1 MRVFCSISGL
11 GYICNPDKKNQFN
24 CCFVLNGRCTFTV
37 YAINLFNPATFVC
50 LMSYVVVYIFI
61 LK

>member
-1 MRVFCSISGL
+1 MRVMCSISGL
-11 GYICNPDKKNQFN
+11 GYICNPDKKKQFN